1 MTIVPLHPDPNDD
14 SWDTEDYSL
23 VEKELLPVCI
33 EERFDGKWYWWIE
46 HPAMPLETYPP
57 IGPFP
62 SGRAAFRHMKQFK
75 NSAGPA
81 EIPSEIPGMVA
92 MGALDATAEKLVMNM
107 LDSPDPNERAK
118 ARELIE
124 KHSYD

>member
-1 MTIVPLHPDPNDD
+1 MTIIPLHPDPNDD

-23 VEKELLPVCI
+23 VEKELLPVRI
-33 EERFDGKWYWWIE
+33 TQDAPGYWSWRID
-46 HPAMPLETYPP
+46 HPVLRDTG

-75 NSAGPA
+75 NSTAPA
-81 EIPSEIPGMVA
+81 EVPSEIPGIVA
-92 MGALDATAEKLVMNM
+92 MGAVDATAEKLVMEM
-107 LDSPDPNERAK
+107 LDSPDPAVREK
-118 ARELIE
+118 ARGLIE